1 MDIRKLI
8 VLLLVTALLSVS
20 SQVFAVGAGDRAPD
34 FTLQSTQGEPV
45 SLSQFKGEKNVLL
58 AFYVFDFSPT

>member
-1 MDIRKLI
+1 MDTRKLI
-8 VLLLVTALLSVS
+8 VLLLVTALFSVS
-20 SQVFAVGAGDRAPD
+20 SQVLAVGVGDRAPG
-34 FTLQSTQGEPV
+34 FTLQSALGEPV